1 MFRKKQVVVT
11 SFIIGFLLFFSDT
24 KAQKKTDWKPVKKN
38 EIVGTWKL
46 VSYKEPKDSVFR
58 TKSGAD
64 ESIKLNTAT
73 HYSFAYYNKAEPK
86 FEMAGGGTYTYS
98 NGIYT
103 EKMDFFSL
111 RPSLA
116 GRSFSFTLMIKGDSL
131 YQKSTQPNGLEE
143 YWIRLK

>member
-1 MFRKKQVVVT
+1 MFKRKHVFTT
-11 SFIIGFLLFFSDT
+11 SLFICFLLFFSET
-24 KAQKKTDWKPVKKN
+24 KAQKNTIWKPAKKN
-38 EIVGTWKL
+38 EIIGTWKL
-46 VSYKEPKDSVFR
+46 VSYKEPKDSVFH

-73 HYSFAYYNKAEPK
+73 HYSFAYYNKTEPK

-98 NGIYT
+98 NGIYI

-116 GRSFSFTLMIKGDSL
+116 GRSFSFTLMVKGDSL